1 MPQFV
6 HLPKYPATSRDIAV
20 VVPQD
25 VAMEELE
32 EVIRQNAGSLLKQVK
47 VFDVYTGKQVE
58 AGYKSMAFNLTFQAD
73 DRTLTDE
80 EIDAVI
86 KNVVEKVGE
95 AYKAKLR
102 D

>member
-1 MPQFV
+1 M
-6 HLPKYPATSRDIAV
+6 TTG
-20 VVPQD
+20 
-25 VAMEELE
+25 
-32 EVIRQNAGSLLKQVK
+32 AGLLKPRKLGIDNEETLANEGKISYFITSLK

>member
-1 MPQFV
+1 
-6 HLPKYPATSRDIAV
+6 
-20 VVPQD
+20 
-25 VAMEELE
+25 MEELE
-32 EVIRQNAGSLLKQVK
+32 AVIRANAGSLLKQVK

-58 AGYKSMAFNLTFQAD
+58 EGYKSMAFNLTFQAD
-73 DRTLTDE
+73 DRTLTDEDRTLTDE